1 MPASSSAARC
11 CGRGA
16 SSSCS
21 SPSAVVLTAC
31 HDTRQVAL
39 SHGVVAGCSCL
50 TWRALASRQ
59 CAFPKLTHRS
69 RSSSP
74 SDDFKAEAAK
84 HCQAL
89 LNAIHAVFPGG
100 AVPPGPT
107 TGAIAQVA
115 REATSLLPRLHKQA
129 GDVRA
134 AIAAYRSSVSNPL
147 LAASDELLELQKE
160 LALLLLYAGRD
171 GDGAPSTA
179 WRGHEEPQMGSDA
192 GEAVLLLQ
200 ALQKRRWSEEVLEH
214 LTLAFA
220 VGGDLEGAA
229 RQYEAVPPGIISRAD
244 QWYSLAVAKDAVG
257 DSGFAI
263 DLLRMVLGKDERPH
277 DVPALLL
284 AARICSRRDELAE
297 EGMGYAQRATE
308 HAVGKWAS
316 LAGKAHHVAGVC
328 AGRCA
333 RLQELDAARAEL
345 RAQSIGSLQRAWTL
359 EKAVVLEG
367 KSKVRDGEAGD
378 GAVALD
384 LGLQLAEMRELAPAL
399 RWARRALVDGQS
411 CDARAWQLLGLI
423 LCAQRRH
430 EDALE
435 ACNVGLQEL
444 APGASRVA
452 LLHTKCRVQMA
463 SGSPLLALETI
474 KTCLQIAGEAVEEVW
489 EDLAEAYI
497 KLKQWQDAAICAERA
512 RAIKPSS
519 AAAWLVSGVVLEGQG
534 DNEGAWRAYET
545 AITLAPNHSPT
556 LVWASR
562 MQARLKHPALAR
574 TLVDD
579 ALRADPEDH
588 LAWQQL
594 EELHREA
601 CRGGEAD
608 EASANARKYEQTA
621 PALPFWSIPRAASD
635 A

>member
-1 MPASSSAARC
+1 MAEAA
-11 CGRGA
+11 
-16 SSSCS
+16 
-21 SPSAVVLTAC
+21 VLTAC
-31 HDTRQVAL
+31 RDTRQVAL
-39 SHGVVAGCSCL
+39 SHGVVTGCSCL
-50 TWRALASRQ
+50 PWRAHASRHEAQ
-59 CAFPKLTHRS
+59 ASLT
-69 RSSSP
+69 
-74 SDDFKAEAAK
+74 
-84 HCQAL
+84 AL
-89 LNAIHAVFPGG
+89 LNAIHAVFPAGT
-100 AVPPGPT
+100 VPPGPT

-115 REATSLLPRLHKQA
+115 REATGLLPRLHKQA

-134 AIAAYRSSVSNPL
+134 AVTAYRSSVSSPL
-147 LAASDELLELQKE
+147 LAASEELLELQKE

-171 GDGAPSTA
+171 GGRAPSTA
-179 WRGHEEPQMGSDA
+179 RRGHGEPQMGSDES

-214 LTLAFA
+214 LALAFA
-220 VGGDLEGAA
+220 GGGDLEGAA
-229 RQYEAVPPGIISRAD
+229 RQYEAVPPGIISRTD
-244 QWYSLAVAKDAVG
+244 QWCTLAVAKDAMG

-284 AARICSRRDELAE
+284 AARICSRRDELARRAW
-297 EGMGYAQRATE
+297 GMPRGRPSTQSASGRALRGRLTM
-308 HAVGKWAS
+308 WLAS
-316 LAGKAHHVAGVC
+316 APDG
-328 AGRCA
+328 
-333 RLQELDAARAEL
+333 ELDAACAEL
-345 RAQSIGSLQRAWTL
+345 RAQSVGSLQRAWTL

-367 KSKVRDGEAGD
+367 KTEARDGEAGD
-378 GAVALD
+378 AAMALD
-384 LGLQLAEMRELAPAL
+384 LGLQLAEMRELVLAL
-399 RWARRALVDGQS
+399 RWARQALVDGRS
-411 CDARAWQLLGLI
+411 CDARAWQLLGLV

-430 EDALE
+430 EDALD

-452 LLHTKCRVQMA
+452 LLHTKCRIQMA

-474 KTCLQIAGEAVEEVW
+474 KTCLQIAGEANEEVW

-497 KLKQWQDAAICAERA
+497 RLKQWQDAAICADRA
-512 RAIKPSS
+512 RAISPGSG
-519 AAAWLVSGVVLEGQG
+519 AAWLVSGVVLEGQG
-534 DNEGAWRAYET
+534 DDEGAWRAYET
-545 AITLAPNHSPT
+545 ATTLAPRYSPA
-556 LVWASR
+556 LVRASR

-574 TLVDD
+574 ILVDD

-608 EASANARKYEQTA
+608 EASANARKYAQTA
-621 PALPFWSIPRAASD
+621 QALPFWSIPRAASD

>member
-1 MPASSSAARC
+1 MVALRPHTMLASSSAARC

-21 SPSAVVLTAC
+21 SLR
-31 HDTRQVAL
+31 TRQVAF

-50 TWRALASRQ
+50 AWRAHASQQ
-59 CAFPKLTHRS
+59 CAFPTLTHRS

-74 SDDFKAEAAK
+74 SDAVTAEAAK

-115 REATSLLPRLHKQA
+115 REATGLLPRLHKQA

-134 AIAAYRSSVSNPL
+134 AIAAYRSSVCSPL
-147 LAASDELLELQKE
+147 LAASEELLELQKD

-171 GDGAPSTA
+171 GGGPPSMA
-179 WRGHEEPQMGSDA
+179 RRGHGEPHMGSDA
-192 GEAVLLLQ
+192 REAVLLLQ
-200 ALQKRRWSEEVLEH
+200 ALQKKRWSEEVLEH

-220 VGGDLEGAA
+220 AGGDLEGAA

-244 QWYSLAVAKDAVG
+244 QWYSLAVAKDAMG
-257 DSGFAI
+257 DSDFAI

-284 AARICSRRDELAE
+284 AARICSCRDELAE
-297 EGMGYAQRATE
+297 EGMGYAQSATE
-308 HAVGKWAS
+308 HAVGKWTS

-333 RLQELDAARAEL
+333 RMQELEAARAKL
-345 RAQSIGSLQRAWTL
+345 RAQSVGSLQRAWTL
-359 EKAVVLEG
+359 EKAEVLEG
-367 KSKVRDGEAGD
+367 KSEVRDGEAGD
-378 GAVALD
+378 AAVALD
-384 LGLQLAEMRELAPAL
+384 LGLQLAEMRELAPAMC
-399 RWARRALVDGQS
+399 WARRALVDGQS

-423 LCAQRRH
+423 LCAQRRL
-430 EDALE
+430 EDALD
-435 ACNVGLQEL
+435 ACNVGLEEL
-444 APGASRVA
+444 APGAS
-452 LLHTKCRVQMA
+452 K
-463 SGSPLLALETI
+463 
-474 KTCLQIAGEAVEEVW
+474 VEEVW

-512 RAIKPSS
+512 RAIKPGS

-534 DNEGAWRAYET
+534 DNEGAWSAYEM
-545 AITLAPNHSPT
+545 AITLAPHYSPA
-556 LVWASR
+556 LVRASR

-574 TLVDD
+574 ILVDD

-601 CRGGEAD
+601 SRVGEAE

-621 PALPFWSIPRAASD
+621 PALPFWSISRAASD